1 MQTGAL
7 GDNCWQ
13 ESFSILSRWTSSFNS
28 KEVMSHSEW
37 GEKFPPFKEGP
48 RCKQEHLATTVG
60 KKAIKFCQDG
70 RVLIPRKLC
79 HTVSGGKSSLLLK
92 KASDANRSTWR
103 QLLARKLSNFVKMEE
118 F

>member
-1 MQTGAL
+1 MQTGAP

-13 ESFSILSRWTSSFNS
+13 ESYQILSRWKSFNS

-37 GEKFPPFKEGP
+37 G
-48 RCKQEHLATTVG
+48 
-60 KKAIKFCQDG
+60 
-70 RVLIPRKLC
+70 
-79 HTVSGGKSSLLLK
+79 KSSLLLK
-92 KASDANRSTWR
+92 KAPDKKRSTWR